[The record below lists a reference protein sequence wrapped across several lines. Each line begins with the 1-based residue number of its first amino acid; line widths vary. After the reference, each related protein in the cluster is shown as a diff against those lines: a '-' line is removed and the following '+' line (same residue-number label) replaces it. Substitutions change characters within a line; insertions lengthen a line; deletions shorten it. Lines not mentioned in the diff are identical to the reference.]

1 MTKKVNSY
9 QATAALTRAFFEAFG
24 NAIVDS
30 KFPGDDF
37 NEKDDPGNIKNAL
50 IDHYG
55 EIGNNFIDIMLP
67 IFIRLNHTDEGKVEE
82 DIKKLFK
89 GKQPSMFDYLKYA
102 CKTTKLYEALVNEYK
117 RNLELIL
124 RGEYSTIP
132 EHLEEYTKGIQLS
145 AVDEPKAIQLMVRTI
160 LMAYAAGLKVSK
172 TKKKSLNQITLMRL
186 LLLNTNILIQN
197 STFKNENGTLIE
209 LFQEACG
216 TEANINVLFNTLDD
230 MYKELVEKD
239 GISNNDK
246 AN

>member
-1 MTKKVNSY
+1 
-9 QATAALTRAFFEAFG
+9 
-24 NAIVDS
+24 
-30 KFPGDDF
+30 
-37 NEKDDPGNIKNAL
+37 
-50 IDHYG
+50 
-55 EIGNNFIDIMLP
+55 
-67 IFIRLNHTDEGKVEE
+67 
-82 DIKKLFK
+82 
-89 GKQPSMFDYLKYA
+89 
-102 CKTTKLYEALVNEYK
+102 
-117 RNLELIL
+117 
-124 RGEYSTIP
+124 
-132 EHLEEYTKGIQLS
+132 
-145 AVDEPKAIQLMVRTI
+145 
-160 LMAYAAGLKVSK
+160 MAYAAGLKVSK